1 LAQQYSVDIVAKVL
15 GGQAVKKL
23 ERSLEGTD
31 KAAKQLAGSTGRAS
45 NGIRKLGN
53 SSQQASGKV
62 NKLGKSIRN
71 VIGGLALLNAARFV
85 FGKTAELERTTK
97 QLATVTGSLKTA
109 KGILAELQV
118 INKKSPFSFIELA
131 DTAKRLSAFG
141 IENGKLVQST
151 ERLGKAAAATGAR
164 VNDLALAYGQVRAKG
179 KLQTEELYQFQERG
193 IPLLAELAK
202 GYGVAEKEVAN
213 LIETGQVGFPAVEQA
228 IKNLTTGNGKFAK
241 AFENTANTL
250 DAKLSNA
257 IDSLGRAAA
266 AFGELLKPKTIEIL
280 QSFEKLLVSVTGFLK
295 GIPQPVVNAA
305 LKLAEFAAK
314 AFLVS
319 KAIKAIIALKLGI
332 TGVLAATA
340 TSAGLAG
347 NASLTAAGKVNALAA
362 SLGRLAAI
370 GIVTVGVNYV
380 VNGVAS
386 GGRQEDLLQGLETG
400 AFDNT
405 LQNQPYEQAQAALR
419 QEEATLTGLLAKRDK
434 LQKELK
440 DSAGGFLSLIPG
452 VGAARI
458 GAKKGELNE
467 VLLQIQKSQRILSS
481 KTAAPPKATEQTNP
495 FELLDG
501 NGKGNGKGKG
511 ASAAAK
517 AERERQ
523 RALEEAQR
531 LIESQREAYAS
542 INQELDRSIALG
554 STNNSYIQQ
563 GLQNQFEYE
572 DVVKRI
578 NAEVAAGRQAEL
590 TALAQAKKDQ
600 ADLNV
605 LRSAASDFGSDM
617 GEFFAGKLP
626 EVNDELTKTEE
637 LLKGSFD
644 IISGSLTSGIQ
655 GLIKGTKDLNDILSD
670 MLSNLGNMFLNAAFS
685 SLGAGLKIPGFA
697 DGGRPEP
704 NKLSVVGERGP
715 ELFIP
720 DSAGTVIPNDA
731 FADARGAMSG
741 GSSPG
746 ADGSVSSDSA
756 DISSAFAE
764 NTSSITTT
772 NSYMRERSM
781 ERSSQTTVGGG
792 GSLVVETQVI
802 NNVEYAT
809 VEQMQLA
816 SAASAK
822 QARAEVFR
830 DLRNKPAAR
839 ASVGMR

>member
-1 LAQQYSVDIVAKVL
+1 MAQQYSVDIVAKVL

-23 ERSLEGTD
+23 EKSLEGTD
-31 KAAKQLAGSTGRAS
+31 RAAKQLAGSTGKAS
-45 NGIRKLGN
+45 NGIRKLGAN
-53 SSQQASGKV
+53 SQQATGKI

-141 IENGKLVQST
+141 VETKDLVGST

-164 VNDLALAYGQVRAKG
+164 VNELALAYGQVAAKG

-193 IPLLAELAK
+193 IPLLDELAR
-202 GYGVAEKEVAN
+202 GYGKTKAEIQD
-213 LIETGQVGFPAVEQA
+213 LISKGLVGFPAVEQA

-241 AFENTANTL
+241 SFENTADTL

-340 TSAGLAG
+340 ATATAAG
-347 NASLTAAGKVNALAA
+347 NASATAAGKVNALAA

-380 VNGVAS
+380 VNGVGS

-419 QEEATLTGLLAKRDK
+419 AEEKVLSGLLIKRDK
-434 LQKELK
+434 IQKDLK

-452 VGAARI
+452 IGAARI

-481 KTAAPPKATEQTNP
+481 KTAAPPEATEQTNP

-501 NGKGNGKGKG
+501 SGSGSGKG
-511 ASAAAK
+511 AGAAAK
-517 AERERQ
+517 AEGERQ

-554 STNNSYIQQ
+554 STNNDYIQQ

-578 NAEVAAGRQAEL
+578 NTEVAAGRQAEL

-605 LRSAASDFGSDM
+605 LKGAATDFGSDM

-626 EVNDELTKTEE
+626 EVNDELTQTQE
-637 LLKGSFD
+637 LLKGSFE

-655 GLIKGTKDLNDILSD
+655 GLIKGTKDLNSVLSD
-670 MLSNLGNMFLNAAFS
+670 MLGNLGNMFLNAAFS

-720 DSAGTVIPNDA
+720 DAPGTVLTNDQA
-731 FADARGAMSG
+731 FDAARGAM
-741 GSSPG
+741 
-746 ADGSVSSDSA
+746 
-756 DISSAFAE
+756 
-764 NTSSITTT
+764 
-772 NSYMRERSM
+772 
-781 ERSSQTTVGGG
+781 GGG
-792 GSLVVETQVI
+792 GSSEAFSENADALAVSNSYTRERVMEKERNERSTSSGTMLIETQVI

-809 VEQMQLA
+809 VDQVDKA
-816 SAASAK
+816 AAASAK
-822 QARAEVFR
+822 QARAQVFS
-830 DLRNKPAAR
+830 DMKNKPSTR
-839 ASVGMR
+839 RQLGMS